1 MPKKTTGKAKTPG
14 KSRRGKKRSKS
25 SKTKMKWKNPS
36 DPELYFYTADGSTIR
51 SLEEL
56 PEALK
61 RMDDDT
67 YLRHVEEEKNDFS
80 NWVRDVLELP
90 QLSRDLEEA
99 ANRNTSIGIVRRTLG
114 AEEDMP
120 A

>member
-1 MPKKTTGKAKTPG
+1 
-14 KSRRGKKRSKS
+14 
-25 SKTKMKWKNPS
+25 MKWKNPS
-36 DPELYFYTADGSTIR
+36 DPDLYFYTADGSTIR

-56 PEALK
+56 PNALA

-67 YLRHVEEEKNDFS
+67 YLRHVEEKKNDFS

-90 QLSRDLEEA
+90 QLARNLEEA
-99 ANRNTSIGIVRRTLG
+99 ANRTTSIGIVKRTLG